1 MLVTSKIID
10 SLLYAAKEP
19 MAKESINL
27 LGNITFNNVRDLLLY
42 ITQEENLAEKMRSI
56 SYSHVLGFD
65 KLILAEGNNGEKVR
79 LHIWHKDQPTYQKN
93 KFVDIHDH
101 YWDFSSLVL
110 KGPLLSRR
118 YMVSNTGNNQH
129 QRIKLVPKLLGDYE
143 LREAG
148 TQSLELIEQ
157 KRIREG
163 EVHTLEHHQLHSIV
177 NEDFAVSLV
186 LQGRRLSKENTI
198 YRKSDLIEKAQNS
211 NINRMTKEGFK
222 GIIESILGA
231 LEKSSS
237 NKVK

>member
-1 MLVTSKIID
+1 MSEIID

-19 MAKESINL
+19 IAKESINL

-42 ITQEENLAEKMRSI
+42 ITQKENLTEKIMSI

-65 KLILAEGNNGEKVR
+65 KLILAKGNNGEKVR

-110 KGPLLSRR
+110 KGSLLSRK
-118 YMVSNTGNNQH
+118 YMVSNTGSNQY

-148 TQSLELIEQ
+148 TQNLELIEQ
-157 KRIREG
+157 RRIREG
-163 EVHTLEHHQLHSIV
+163 EVHTLAHHQLHSII
-177 NEDFAVSLV
+177 NEGFAVSLV

-198 YRKSDLIEKAQNS
+198 YRKSDLIENTQKS

-222 GIIESILGA
+222 RVIESVLGA
-231 LEKSSS
+231 FEKSSS
-237 NKVK
+237 NKAI